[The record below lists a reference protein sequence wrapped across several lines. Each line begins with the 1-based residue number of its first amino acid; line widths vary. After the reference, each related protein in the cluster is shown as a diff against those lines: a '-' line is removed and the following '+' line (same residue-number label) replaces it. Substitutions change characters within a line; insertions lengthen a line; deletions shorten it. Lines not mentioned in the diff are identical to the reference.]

1 MDSKFCGLLRISE
14 HMEAYRLYFGCNKFM
29 PNFEILLEFFSEK
42 NVIQIQKI
50 SVNFKRQKDD
60 TTLVDQYQVKLVL
73 ITCHLTFYYYKIP
86 SIL

>member
-14 HMEAYRLYFGCNKFM
+14 HIEAYRLYFECNKFM
-29 PNFEILLEFFSEK
+29 PNFEIILEFFREK

-60 TTLVDQYQVKLVL
+60 TTRV
-73 ITCHLTFYYYKIP
+73 
-86 SIL
+86 